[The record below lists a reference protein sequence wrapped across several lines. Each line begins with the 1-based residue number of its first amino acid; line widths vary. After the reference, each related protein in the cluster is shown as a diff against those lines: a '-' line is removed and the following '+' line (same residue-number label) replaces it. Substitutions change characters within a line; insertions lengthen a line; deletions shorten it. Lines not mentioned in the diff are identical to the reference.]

1 MSNYNKYTMR
11 PIILTVYFFAATC
24 LAGLSQANELPTL
37 GDQSSNLISIE
48 KERELGSAW
57 LASLRGHTR
66 TYEQPVIEE
75 YLEQLVYSLAP
86 QSAVSDRSFRFVIL
100 NSPQLNAFAVPG
112 SVIGINAGLFLNADT
127 EQEFASVLAHELA
140 HLSQRHYARRL
151 QKQELSTPLTLAGI
165 LASAIIAATTGA
177 EAGIATLASTQ
188 AMSVEKSLNYSRS
201 NEEEADRI
209 GIETL
214 YQSNYD
220 PRAMPKMFERML
232 KNARLQGSTPPEY
245 LSTHPLSENRVADT
259 RNRAEQFP
267 VKKYK
272 DSLLFHIAKTVVS
285 VDYSNSKEAAAK
297 HYRDTIKNGKYKSL
311 DIAEFGLAYALLE
324 TDPQQSLRILQE
336 LNLKYPALIALN
348 TYTAEAEYLAG
359 APKQAIARLKQQ
371 LEFNPNNY
379 STAILLAEIYD
390 QETMYE
396 EAEDVLLRLSRTQND
411 NPLVW
416 YMLAELHGQ
425 TGKITALHQARASYF
440 LLTGR
445 IDQAIE
451 QLEFGIKKAKK
462 NSQLASIMQDQLNDA
477 YELRDNPPF

>member
-1 MSNYNKYTMR
+1 MR
-11 PIILTVYFFAATC
+11 TSVITALTIIALY
-24 LAGLSQANELPTL
+24 LNSSSSLANELPTL

-57 LASLRGHTR
+57 LASLRGQVR
-66 TYEQPVIEE
+66 TYEQPVVEE

-86 QSAVSDRSFRFVIL
+86 QSTVTDRSFRFVIL
-100 NSPQLNAFAVPG
+100 NSPELNAFAVPG
-112 SVIGINAGLFLNADT
+112 SVIGINAGLFLNAAT

-267 VKKYK
+267 VKQYT
-272 DSLLFHIAKTVVS
+272 DSLLFHIAKTIVS
-285 VDYSNSKEAAAK
+285 IDYAESKESAIK
-297 HYRDTIKNGKYKSL
+297 HYQDIIKNGRHGNL
-311 DIAEFGLAYALLE
+311 DVAQFGLAYALLE
-324 TDPQQSLRILQE
+324 SDPQQSLRL
-336 LNLKYPALIALN
+336 LSALDKKYPAIIALN
-348 TYTAEAEYLAG
+348 TYTAEAEYLSG
-359 APKQAIARLKQQ
+359 AKSKAVERLKQQ

-379 STAILLAEIYD
+379 STSLLLAEIYD
-390 QETMYE
+390 QEQQYT
-396 EAEDVLLRLSRTQND
+396 EAEEVLVRLSRVQKD
-411 NPLVW
+411 NPIVW
-416 YMLAELHGQ
+416 YLLAELHGQ
-425 TGKITALHQARASYF
+425 TGKIVALHQARATYF

-445 IDQAIE
+445 INQAIE
-451 QLEFGIKKAKK
+451 QLELGIKKARK
-462 NSQLASIMQDQLNDA
+462 NSQLESIMQGQLNDA
-477 YELRDNPPF
+477 YQLRDNPPF